1 MPTVH
6 CVNVTLSRDQT
17 LVTCWDDYI
26 DMLLSWHIDIKFM
39 TVLFEMLSLICIHP
53 HSVSAC
59 VVVKED
65 DYNLYHQKTRTEIT
79 GHHLRGPQHLLLLQQ
94 TQITSGMKC
103 TSISY
108 LGQRKSHQ
116 HHHLDSIKYF
126 ISDRQN
132 LGPVQ
137 AEPKNEKNVI
147 EKTVKYVFIFI
158 TSIFT
163 EIDLT

>member
-1 MPTVH
+1 MCALH
-6 CVNVTLSRDQT
+6 CTALLCSVLGKEKNNIPPWAWSAFLDELSHLKMVQENVNVTLSRDQT
-17 LVTCWDDYI
+17 LVTCWDDHI

-65 DYNLYHQKTRTEIT
+65 DYNLYHQKTRSEIT

-116 HHHLDSIKYF
+116 HHH
-126 ISDRQN
+126 
-132 LGPVQ
+132 
-137 AEPKNEKNVI
+137 
-147 EKTVKYVFIFI
+147 
-158 TSIFT
+158 
-163 EIDLT
+163 